1 MNSQGH
7 LLFVN
12 ATTWCITGLKLTVAE
27 AAKIMEQ
34 EKLTY
39 FVWYIPL
46 TADAQYE
53 INYYMPQVEGALVL
67 ETVEFKKGR
76 KVKGPKHEL

>member
-1 MNSQGH
+1 MNPQGH
-7 LLFVN
+7 LLFIN
-12 ATTWCITGLKLTVAE
+12 ATTWCFAGLNFTVAE

-46 TADAQYE
+46 PADAQYE

-76 KVKGPKHEL
+76 KVKTKELT